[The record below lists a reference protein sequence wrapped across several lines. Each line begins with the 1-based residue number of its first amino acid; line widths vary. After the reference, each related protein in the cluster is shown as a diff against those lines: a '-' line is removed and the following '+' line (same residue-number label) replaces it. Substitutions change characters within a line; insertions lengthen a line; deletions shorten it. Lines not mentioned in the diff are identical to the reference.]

1 MMRERTFGK
10 ENGELLW
17 RWRRLILNPM
27 IELFRVFV
35 CLCVVA
41 FERERDGAMEDG

>member
-1 MMRERTFGK
+1 MAMASLDFESDG
-10 ENGELLW
+10 L
-17 RWRRLILNPM
+17 

>member
-17 RWRRLILNPM
+17 RWRRLILNP
-27 IELFRVFV
+27 FRVFV